1 MFLLP
6 GKHQHIARLFDFLLL
21 GEQLAF
27 DCASRQIQF
36 FGDRA
41 SQNFLRNQARQEKFH
56 YRVFKS
62 GVGLIAPKG
71 ISGTPGKEAMQAYR
85 RLLEEALARGDQ
97 AETLLG
103 MQVLLEGL
111 GDVTVRHISDGF
123 GNRKLGNL
131 CRRVRHLITGQED
144 AHHSFGINRLQQCF
158 DGDRAPQQLLSR
170 SEDYLELIEQLVI
183 STTDLFAEF
192 DEDPQQY
199 LDEFRESLPDWLRGR
214 TC

>member
-6 GKHQHIARLFDFLLL
+6 EKRQHIARLFDFLLL

-27 DCASRQIQF
+27 DCASQQVRF
-36 FGDRA
+36 FEDKA
-41 SQNFLRNQARQEKFH
+41 SQNFLRNQARQERFH
-56 YRVFKS
+56 YQVFKS
-62 GVGLIAPKG
+62 GTGLIAPKG
-71 ISGTPGKEAMQAYR
+71 VSGTPGKEAMQAYR

-111 GDVTVRHISDGF
+111 GDVTVQHIDSGF

-144 AHHSFGINRLQQCF
+144 AHHSFGISRLQQCLV
-158 DGDRAPQQLLSR
+158 GTRAPEKLVR
-170 SEDYLELIEQLVI
+170 RGEDYLDLIEQLVA
-183 STTDLFAEF
+183 STADLFAEF
-192 DEDPQQY
+192 DEDPRQY
-199 LDEFRESLPDWLRGR
+199 LDELQQGLPDWLRGG
-214 TC
+214 TG